1 MNFLEGISPRFSDRG
16 PFDDDDEMKEETRL
30 EYVTGQRSMR
40 GFFLVMLQ
48 YVKEMAAMAI
58 PRARRVSREGA
69 ILNFVLFFF
78 EVQ

>member
-16 PFDDDDEMKEETRL
+16 PFDDDEMKEETRL

-48 YVKEMAAMAI
+48 
-58 PRARRVSREGA
+58 
-69 ILNFVLFFF
+69 
-78 EVQ
+78 